1 MKKNEIDGIVKEN
14 IKRIDKQFQ
23 KAIENFENR
32 NILEFRSEVKKL
44 KVFLHLLNMEF
55 EEGLSCH
62 ITKKMKKVYGYLG
75 IIQNFQLQENK
86 TFQYVREIS
95 NRVPVSY
102 VNMLEREL
110 AYWKKMT
117 RDFIESGYHIS
128 DEEKEITDLLP
139 GRLDNKTLMK
149 FIHYSVYELQLI
161 VGRKDE
167 EALNVIRKFLE
178 DIYYNLEII
187 KPLINPQHSVLFNE
201 NELRECLELFL
212 TFRDKCTTVVLL
224 QTFKSDRLDNDEKQL
239 IKQMEEAWLLEK
251 TILKEKLIDK
261 LDSMHIKEYNL
272 QDFTLTE

>member
-1 MKKNEIDGIVKEN
+1 MKKNEIDGIVKGN

-55 EEGLSCH
+55 AEGFSCH

-75 IIQNFQLQENK
+75 IIQNFQLQESK
-86 TFQYVREIS
+86 TFKYVREIS

-128 DEEKEITDLLP
+128 DDEKEITDLLP
-139 GRLDNKTLMK
+139 GKLDNKTLRK
-149 FIHYSVYELQLI
+149 FIHYTVYELQLMA
-161 VGRKDE
+161 GRQDE
-167 EALNVIRKFLE
+167 EALNIIRKFLE

-187 KPLINPQHSVLFNE
+187 KPLINTQHSVLFNE

-212 TFRDKCTTVVLL
+212 NFRDKCTTVVLL
-224 QTFKSDRLDNDEKQL
+224 QTFKAEKLDNGEKEL
-239 IKQMEEAWLLEK
+239 IRQMEETWLLEK
-251 TILKEKLIDK
+251 IELKEELIHKLN
-261 LDSMHIKEYNL
+261 SMRIKEYNL
-272 QDFTLTE
+272 NDLALTE